1 MVKSLLRIIVLTT
14 GLLLG
19 ILQLPAQGRDR
30 MEPFYPEVR
39 EMCDSVMSYIDTPD
53 KMKEPFILLLRKY
66 GGNADQMY
74 RAAEYFASKNNY
86 SCSQFCIERAFGKKQ
101 KSTEILQLR
110 AQIYDRAGKFDLASQ
125 SYDGI
130 LQVDSFNHLA
140 LMKAAM
146 INRGMN
152 DAAAFEQL
160 LLVKEKYPDDTE
172 ADKQLGYQYNRMAN
186 EASRDSAKNANRLLS
201 VKHYGIWFFAEPV
214 DSLDLSST
222 YCNQY
227 VWNLYSVENYRA
239 KKKNPDDT
247 TKVKKDFS
255 KLIQVCNILEPV
267 ITRPHHS
274 KDVKALKFWA
284 LVDTKQSQQA
294 HAAMA
299 YLADKQFPD
308 SLYQYIDYA
317 FAGQLFADENNLPE
331 AIKWQKQAVEKFP
344 KTCGAAGYYKL
355 YESYDKNEQYNEA
368 VPVYRQ
374 FLAKAIEEK
383 VAVGIRDTMFLGNLY
398 YNLALKAYREKDS
411 LRLKEYVASG
421 DTIYAYISKKDSAF
435 VGPAQR
441 AYINQLLAPENDF
454 SLAAKIH
461 YEEAIK
467 RIEERRVIENDEFR
481 NMNEKRTFNNYI
493 VGYYMK
499 YGTNEEIVAQIMK
512 YDDPIEHIAALE
524 QAFQSAYTNK
534 ENPRNYINSYYFLNK
549 LLEVDPRNEYK
560 GYKDLIKELAEK
572 QEVELAEKEAEEAAL
587 RAAEEAALKM
597 LEEQEAT
604 AKAEAERIAAEKA
617 AAEKKAAEEAAAA
630 AAAQAAADS
639 IAAANTDLKLTDEA
653 TDKKSKKKKKSKKQK
668 AETTEAE
675 NVANAEAVNATNAEA
690 VKAEEPKAEA
700 KAEKK
705 SKKKKSKKNKDEVAP
720 AEDTEAKAEE
730 VKAEE
735 KKAEEPKAEEKA
747 EEKPEAKAEEVK
759 AEEKKAEDTAEDDKA
774 KAKKEKKAKKKKSK
788 KSKDEVKSAEE
799 QADAETKE

>member
-1 MVKSLLRIIVLTT
+1 MTT

-39 EMCDSVMSYIDTPD
+39 EMCDSVLSYIDTPD

-86 SCSQFCIERAFGKKQ
+86 SCSQFCIERAFGKKM

-110 AQIYDRAGKFDLASQ
+110 AQIYDRVGKFDLASQ

-130 LQVDSFNHLA
+130 LQVDSFNHYA

-172 ADKQLGYQYNRMAN
+172 ADKQLGYQYNRLAE

-201 VKHYGIWFFAEPV
+201 VKHYGNWFFAEPV

-227 VWNLYSVENYRA
+227 VWNLYSVENYRV
-239 KKKNPDDT
+239 KPKNANDT

-274 KDVKALKFWA
+274 KDIKALKFWA

-294 HAAMA
+294 HAALA

-308 SLYQYIDYA
+308 SLYQYFDYA
-317 FAGQLFADENNLPE
+317 MAGQFYSNEKNLPE

-344 KTCGAAGYYKL
+344 KESGSTGYYIL
-355 YESYDKNEQYNEA
+355 YDYYNNNEQYKEAIPTFKEYMAKKAEEHLKDAKKDRVNLADTGYLATAYESLARQAYANKDNKLLKEA
-368 VPVYRQ
+368 VDC
-374 FLAKAIEEK
+374 A
-383 VAVGIRDTMFLGNLY
+383 
-398 YNLALKAYREKDS
+398 DS
-411 LRLKEYVASG
+411 L
-421 DTIYAYISKKDSAF
+421 YAYIANSKKDVYGILESR
-435 VGPAQR
+435 VGVC
-441 AYINQLLAPENDF
+441 QLLDEEGDI
-454 SLAAKIH
+454 SLRTKNCC
-461 YEEAIK
+461 EDAIA
-467 RIEERRVIENDEFR
+467 RIDTLRIIKNDEIL
-481 NMNEKRTFNNYI
+481 NMEEKTKLNNLI
-493 VGYYMK
+493 VTYYMRHGSK
-499 YGTNEEIVAQIMK
+499 EEVASQIMK
-512 YDDPIEHIAALE
+512 YEDDYNRSLAFVSAFIEYNKMALE
-524 QAFQSAYTNK
+524 KDAKYFIEAYYYLKKYLEIDPNNKYRHVKQSLKDFESLYK
-534 ENPRNYINSYYFLNK
+534 EK
-549 LLEVDPRNEYK
+549 
-560 GYKDLIKELAEK
+560 AEE
-572 QEVELAEKEAEEAAL
+572 QQQILAEKEAEEAAL

-597 LEEQEAT
+597 LEEQEAA

-617 AAEKKAAEEAAAA
+617 EAEKKAAEEAAAA
-630 AAAQAAADS
+630 AAQATADS
-639 IAAANTDLKLTDEA
+639 IAAANTDLKAAEEGA
-653 TDKKSKKKKKSKKQK
+653 DKKGKKKKKSKKQK
-668 AETTEAE
+668 VEADNAETPAD
-675 NVANAEAVNATNAEA
+675 AAEA
-690 VKAEEPKAEA
+690 
-700 KAEKK
+700 
-705 SKKKKSKKNKDEVAP
+705 AP
-720 AEDTEAKAEE
+720 AE
-730 VKAEE
+730 
-735 KKAEEPKAEEKA
+735 
-747 EEKPEAKAEEVK
+747 
-759 AEEKKAEDTAEDDKA
+759 
-774 KAKKEKKAKKKKSK
+774 EKKAKKKKSK
-788 KSKDEVKSAEE
+788 KSKDEVKPAEETEAKAEEPKVEEQKAEEPAEETKAESKKEKKAKKKKSKKNEDEVKPTEE
-799 QADAETKE
+799 QAEAETKE

>member
-39 EMCDSVMSYIDTPD
+39 EMCDSVLSYIDTPD

-86 SCSQFCIERAFGKKQ
+86 SCSQFCIERAFGKKM

-110 AQIYDRAGKFDLASQ
+110 AQIYDRVGKFDLASQ

-160 LLVKEKYPDDTE
+160 LLVKEKYPDDTQ

-201 VKHYGIWFFAEPV
+201 VKHYGNWFFAEPV

-274 KDVKALKFWA
+274 KDVKALRFWA

-383 VAVGIRDTMFLGNLY
+383 VVVGIRDTMFLGNLY
-398 YNLALKAYREKDS
+398 YNLALKAYKDKDS

-421 DTIYAYISKKDSAF
+421 DTIYAYISEKDSSF

-441 AYINQLLAPENDF
+441 AMLNQLTVPKGEH
-454 SLAAKIH
+454 SLTAKTY

-467 RIEERRVIENDEFR
+467 RIEERRIIENDEFR
-481 NMNEKRTFNNYI
+481 NMNEKITFNNYI

-512 YDDPIEHIAALE
+512 YDDPSQHIEGLE
-524 QAFQSAYTNK
+524 QAFFSAYTNK

-549 LLEVDPRNEYK
+549 LLEVDPRNENK
-560 GYKDLIKELAEK
+560 GYKDLIKELADK
-572 QEVELAEKEAEEAAL
+572 QEAELAEKEAEEAAL
-587 RAAEEAALKM
+587 RAAEEAALKL
-597 LEEQEAT
+597 LEEQEAA

-630 AAAQAAADS
+630 AAAQATADS
-639 IAAANTDLKLTDEA
+639 IAAANTDLKAAEEGA
-653 TDKKSKKKKKSKKQK
+653 DKKGKKKKKSKKQK
-668 AETTEAE
+668 VEADNAETPAD
-675 NVANAEAVNATNAEA
+675 AAEA
-690 VKAEEPKAEA
+690 
-700 KAEKK
+700 
-705 SKKKKSKKNKDEVAP
+705 AP
-720 AEDTEAKAEE
+720 AE
-730 VKAEE
+730 
-735 KKAEEPKAEEKA
+735 
-747 EEKPEAKAEEVK
+747 
-759 AEEKKAEDTAEDDKA
+759 
-774 KAKKEKKAKKKKSK
+774 EKKAKKKKSK
-788 KSKDEVKSAEE
+788 KSKDEVKPAEETEAKAEEPKVEEQKAEEPAEETKAESKKEKKAKKKKSKKNEDEVKPTEE
-799 QADAETKE
+799 QAEAETKE

>member
-172 ADKQLGYQYNRMAN
+172 ADKQLGYQYNRLAE

-201 VKHYGIWFFAEPV
+201 VKHYGNWFFAEPV

-239 KKKNPDDT
+239 KKKNPNDT

-274 KDVKALKFWA
+274 KDVKALRFWA

-299 YLADKQFPD
+299 YLADKQFSD
-308 SLYQYIDYA
+308 SLYQYFDYA
-317 FAGQLFADENNLPE
+317 MAGQLYSDEKNLPE

-344 KTCGAAGYYKL
+344 KESGSTGYFVL
-355 YESYDKNEQYNEA
+355 YDYYNKNEQYKEAIPTFKEYMAKKAEEHLKDAKKGRVDLADTARLADAYNLLAHQIVNSKKDNKLLKEA
-368 VPVYRQ
+368 VDC
-374 FLAKAIEEK
+374 A
-383 VAVGIRDTMFLGNLY
+383 
-398 YNLALKAYREKDS
+398 DS
-411 LRLKEYVASG
+411 L
-421 DTIYAYISKKDSAF
+421 YAYIANS
-435 VGPAQR
+435 
-441 AYINQLLAPENDF
+441 
-454 SLAAKIH
+454 
-461 YEEAIK
+461 
-467 RIEERRVIENDEFR
+467 RIEVLGYLQSRVQVCKLLDEDGDISLRTKNCCEDVIARIDTLRIIENNEFLE
-481 NMNEKRTFNNYI
+481 MNTKTTFNNLI
-493 VGYYMK
+493 VSYYLQH
-499 YGTNEEIVAQIMK
+499 GTKEEVVAQIMK
-512 YDDPIEHIAALE
+512 YDDDYNKARSLVTTFSEYNTMAYDKDAKYFIE
-524 QAFQSAYTNK
+524 AYYYLK
-534 ENPRNYINSYYFLNK
+534 KYIEFDPNNSYGLVKQNLKNFEGL
-549 LLEVDPRNEYK
+549 YK
-560 GYKDLIKELAEK
+560 EKAEE
-572 QEVELAEKEAEEAAL
+572 QQQILAEKEAEEAAL
-587 RAAEEAALKM
+587 RAAEEAALKL
-597 LEEQEAT
+597 LEEQEAA

-617 AAEKKAAEEAAAA
+617 AAEKKAAEEAA

-730 VKAEE
+730 E
-735 KKAEEPKAEEKA
+735 
-747 EEKPEAKAEEVK
+747 KAEEVK
-759 AEEKKAEDTAEDDKA
+759 AEEAAEDDKA
-774 KAKKEKKAKKKKSK
+774 KAKEEKKAKKKKSK

>member
-30 MEPFYPEVR
+30 IEPFYPEVR

-110 AQIYDRAGKFDLASQ
+110 AQIYDRAGKLDLASQ

-130 LQVDSFNHLA
+130 LQVDSFNHFA

-160 LLVKEKYPDDTE
+160 LLVKEKYPDDTQ

-201 VKHYGIWFFAEPV
+201 VKHYGNWFFAEPV

-239 KKKNPDDT
+239 KKKNADDT

-274 KDVKALKFWA
+274 KDVKALRFWA

-299 YLADKQFPD
+299 YLKEKQFPD

-344 KTCGAAGYYKL
+344 ETCGAAGYYKL

-383 VAVGIRDTMFLGNLY
+383 AAVGIRDTMFLGNLY

-421 DTIYAYISKKDSAF
+421 DTIYAYISEKDSAF

-454 SLAAKIH
+454 SLAAKNH

-481 NMNEKRTFNNYI
+481 NMNEKRSFNNYI

-499 YGTNEEIVAQIMK
+499 HGTNEEIVAQIMK
-512 YDDPIEHIAALE
+512 YDDPSEHIAALE
-524 QAFQSAYTNK
+524 QAFLSAYTNK
-534 ENPRNYINSYYFLNK
+534 ENPRNYINAYYFLNK
-549 LLEVDPRNEYK
+549 LLEVDPRNQYK

-572 QEVELAEKEAEEAAL
+572 QETELAEKEAEEAAL
-587 RAAEEAALKM
+587 RAAEEAAMKM
-597 LEEQEAT
+597 LEEQEAA

-617 AAEKKAAEEAAAA
+617 AAEKKAAEEAA

-668 AETTEAE
+668 ADTTEAE

-700 KAEKK
+700 KAE
-705 SKKKKSKKNKDEVAP
+705 
-720 AEDTEAKAEE
+720 E

-735 KKAEEPKAEEKA
+735 KKTEEPKAEEKA

-759 AEEKKAEDTAEDDKA
+759 AEEVKAEEAAEDDKA
-774 KAKKEKKAKKKKSK
+774 KAKEEKKAKKKKSK
-788 KSKDEVKSAEE
+788 KSKDEVKPAEE

>member
-39 EMCDSVMSYIDTPD
+39 EMCDSVLSYIDTPD

-86 SCSQFCIERAFGKKQ
+86 SCSQFCIERAFGKKM

-110 AQIYDRAGKFDLASQ
+110 AQIYDRVGKFDLASQ

-130 LQVDSFNHLA
+130 LQVDSFNHYA

-160 LLVKEKYPDDTE
+160 LLVKEKYPDDTQ

-201 VKHYGIWFFAEPV
+201 VKHYGNWFFAEPV

-239 KKKNPDDT
+239 KKKNPNDT

-274 KDVKALKFWA
+274 KDVKALRFWA

-294 HAAMA
+294 HAAIA

-308 SLYQYIDYA
+308 SLYQYFDYA
-317 FAGQLFADENNLPE
+317 MAGQLYSDEKNLPE
-331 AIKWQKQAVEKFP
+331 AIKWQKQAVEKNP
-344 KTCGAAGYYKL
+344 NTCGAAGYYKL
-355 YESYDKNEQYNEA
+355 YDYYEKNKQYKEA
-368 VPVYRQ
+368 IPIYRQ
-374 FLAKAIEEK
+374 YLAKAVEEK
-383 VAVGIRDTMFLGNLY
+383 KYIGVKDTLILGNLY
-398 YNLALKAYREKDS
+398 YDLALNAYLEKDS

-421 DTIYAYISKKDSAF
+421 DSIFFYVSENDSSY

-441 AYINQLLAPENDF
+441 AMICQLLDPEGNVN
-454 SLAAKIH
+454 LVAKRH

-467 RIEERRVIENDEFR
+467 RIEERRAIKKDESL
-481 NMNEKRTFNNYI
+481 NIKEKNQFNTAI
-493 VGYYMK
+493 IDYYK
-499 YGTNEEIVAQIMK
+499 KHGTNEDVVAQIMK
-512 YDDPIEHIAALE
+512 YDEPKMHIGALDF
-524 QAFQSAYTNK
+524 AFREAYNDK
-534 ENPRNYINSYYFLNK
+534 NNPRNWINANCFLNK
-549 LLEVDPRNEYK
+549 LLELDPRNEFRDFK
-560 GYKDLIKELAEK
+560 SLVKEQADK
-572 QEVELAEKEAEEAAL
+572 QEAELAEKEAEEAAL
-587 RAAEEAALKM
+587 RAMEEAALKM
-597 LEEQEAT
+597 LEEQEAA

-630 AAAQAAADS
+630 AAAQATADS
-639 IAAANTDLKLTDEA
+639 IAAANTDLKDAEDDA
-653 TDKKSKKKKKSKKQK
+653 DKKGKKKKKSKKQK
-668 AETTEAE
+668 VEADNAETPAD
-675 NVANAEAVNATNAEA
+675 AAEA
-690 VKAEEPKAEA
+690 
-700 KAEKK
+700 
-705 SKKKKSKKNKDEVAP
+705 AP
-720 AEDTEAKAEE
+720 AE
-730 VKAEE
+730 
-735 KKAEEPKAEEKA
+735 
-747 EEKPEAKAEEVK
+747 
-759 AEEKKAEDTAEDDKA
+759 
-774 KAKKEKKAKKKKSK
+774 EKKAKKKKSK
-788 KSKDEVKSAEE
+788 KSKDEVKPAEETEAKAEEPKVEEQKAEEPAEETKAESKKEKKAKKKKSKKNEDEVKPTEE
-799 QADAETKE
+799 QAEAETKE

>member
-101 KSTEILQLR
+101 KSTEILKLR
-110 AQIYDRAGKFDLASQ
+110 AQIYDRAGKLDLASQ

-130 LQVDSFNHLA
+130 LQVDSFNHFA

-160 LLVKEKYPDDTE
+160 LLVKEKYPDDTQ

-201 VKHYGIWFFAEPV
+201 VKHYGNWFFAEPV

-274 KDVKALKFWA
+274 KDVKALRFWA

-299 YLADKQFPD
+299 YLKEKQFPD

-344 KTCGAAGYYKL
+344 ETCGAAGYYKL

-383 VAVGIRDTMFLGNLY
+383 AAVGIRDTMFLGNLY
-398 YNLALKAYREKDS
+398 YNLALKAYKDKDS

-421 DTIYAYISKKDSAF
+421 DTIYAYISEKDSSF

-454 SLAAKIH
+454 SLAAKMH

-467 RIEERRVIENDEFR
+467 RIEERRVIEKDEFR
-481 NMNEKRTFNNYI
+481 NMNEKRSFNNYI

-512 YDDPIEHIAALE
+512 YDDPIEHIAGLE
-524 QAFQSAYTNK
+524 QAFFSAYTNK

-587 RAAEEAALKM
+587 RAAEEAAMKM
-597 LEEQEAT
+597 LEEQEAA

-617 AAEKKAAEEAAAA
+617 AAEKKAAEEAA

-675 NVANAEAVNATNAEA
+675 NLANAEAVNATNAEA
-690 VKAEEPKAEA
+690 VKAEESKAEA

-720 AEDTEAKAEE
+720 AEDTEAKVEE

-735 KKAEEPKAEEKA
+735 KKTEEPKAEENA

-759 AEEKKAEDTAEDDKA
+759 AEEAAEDDKA
-774 KAKKEKKAKKKKSK
+774 QAKEERKAKKKKS
-788 KSKDEVKSAEE
+788 
-799 QADAETKE
+799 